1 MGILGLT
8 HDESGTPV
16 LKLPVAIKVAIGE
29 GPDPNDSHSYPK
41 KLDHF
46 VFKRKDMRGK
56 EIVWIEHPEATAR
69 YGENPREVGIILMDD
84 DIDNVFRT
92 SYAWWSKTECKCRGD
107 LVAIGTGYEM
117 RAVRKT
123 EKHPEGEAWPGNYKY
138 TDGTKKGRPCEPCGE
153 GCPDLEEG
161 CCKPS
166 ADLYFQL
173 DKFPMMGAT
182 CRLHTSSYR
191 SIRQISSALQ
201 QAQQTFGGLSGI
213 RMMLKVRPE
222 KGTYEEDGKKKTT
235 TLHILSLELDAEDWK
250 KLLASATEM
259 KQLFSQQR
267 KLLGVRRIEIVE
279 DEAER
284 APEIAGEF
292 HSQVVDEETEKPSG
306 PPKAIVPESDED
318 MQQRHRIHVLCTEIG
333 YNQAKE
339 FFLIGQYAG
348 KLSELETDLKKD
360 LASMFPEKA
369 NGGNGAAR
377 GASAGVV
384 EQSDAKK
391 TGTQKQWSF

>member
-8 HDESGTPV
+8 HDESGTAI

-29 GPDPNDSHSYPK
+29 GPDPNDSHSHPK

-56 EIVWIEHPEATAR
+56 EIVWVDHSEVAGR
-69 YGENPREVGIILMDD
+69 YGESPREIGIILMDD

-92 SYAWWSKTECKCRGD
+92 SYAWWNKTECKCRGD
-107 LVAIGTGYEM
+107 LVAIGDGYEM

-138 TDGTKKGRPCEPCGE
+138 TDGTKKGQPCEPCGE
-153 GCPDLEEG
+153 GCPDLEEEG
-161 CCKPS
+161 RCKPS

-267 KLLGVRRIEIVE
+267 KLLGARRIEIVE
-279 DEAER
+279 DEADR
-284 APEIAGEF
+284 APEIASEF
-292 HSQVVDEETEKPSG
+292 HPQASDEEPEKPAG
-306 PPKAIVPESDED
+306 PPKAMVPESDEE
-318 MQQRHRIHVLCTEIG
+318 MQQLARIHKLCLQLN

-339 FFLIGQYAG
+339 YFLLGQYTG
-348 KLSELETDLKKD
+348 KRAELEADLQKELANILSEK
-360 LASMFPEKA
+360 
-369 NGGNGAAR
+369 GNGSAK
-377 GASAGVV
+377 GASAAVV
-384 EQSDAKK
+384 GQASSTK
-391 TGTQKQWSF
+391 TGTQERWSF